1 MNDQDVYNA
10 ILQRNLAYYG
20 IDTAKQLRKAGL
32 QAAKQITDFLQSKNC
47 NEVSIVISDN
57 YYAKYALAIAIGLD
71 TLKFP
76 TRIYC
81 LTRVNK
87 LRDQTAQLFFS
98 EISELSAKYL
108 KTYLDYKSED
118 IKAGDAFVIALG
130 EPGSTPSLRER
141 ESIKRITHFNPVKIN
156 IEYPIK
162 GFNWDLSLSFDYAK
176 TDDAKVINTGINT
189 NMLGVGPGELEAVV
203 LPNQKTHLNKNC
215 RLAVLTNTPESY
227 KQDKTK
233 FASLEIIKS
242 ELNLG
247 SVLEKLKAANVVLL
261 DLENFYVDLILKAYT
276 ELQQT
281 FTRIEIKIDDKYL
294 TLLLPTENKN
304 VYQVSG
310 SKGVVTVKGNELFT
324 NIPKTARFNT
334 SKSALALSLD
344 IAALAKH
351 NHSWLACI
359 GGCVW

>member
-10 ILQRNLAYYG
+10 ILQRNLAYFG
-20 IDTAKQLRKAGL
+20 IDTVKQLRKAGL
-32 QAAKQITDFLQSKNC
+32 QAAKQIIDFLQSKNS

-71 TLKFP
+71 ILKFP

-81 LTRVNK
+81 LTRINK
-87 LRDQTAQLFFS
+87 LRDQTAQQFLT

-108 KTYLDYKSED
+108 KTYQDYKSED
-118 IKAGDAFVIALG
+118 IKVCDAFIIALG
-130 EPGSTPSLRER
+130 EPGLSPSLRER

-156 IEYPIK
+156 IEYPTK
-162 GFNWDLSLSFDYAK
+162 GFNWDLSISFNYAK
-176 TDDAKVINTGINT
+176 TDDAKVISTGINT

-203 LPNQKTHLNKNC
+203 LPNQKTHLGKNC
-215 RLAVLTNTPESY
+215 RLVVLTNSPESY

-233 FASLEIIKS
+233 FAALDIIKS
-242 ELNLG
+242 DLSLAN
-247 SVLEKLKAANVVLL
+247 VLEKLKSADIILL
-261 DLENFYVDLILKAYT
+261 ELETFYADLILKAYT
-276 ELQQT
+276 EIQPS
-281 FTRIEIKIDDKYL
+281 FTKIEVKVDDKDIVL
-294 TLLLPTENKN
+294 MCPTETKN
-304 VYQVSG
+304 TYQVTG

-324 NIPKTARFNT
+324 KIPKTARFNT
-334 SKSALALSLD
+334 SKSTLDLSLD

-351 NHSWLACI
+351 NHCWLACI